1 MENMLRLP
9 GLRPETLLQSI
20 QQNAF
25 DHVSAIYHLL
35 ADRLESTM
43 SSLPSIQNLPGD
55 YMPDGAH
62 QLEKFGESES
72 EADSE
77 RAGLCLPLGTHA
89 PYHATRRHTVGPGDT
104 AHQPPSPYP
113 YPYQNYTTGYPPLGL
128 VPMMQCNADVQ
139 VLPQTNLPL
148 NLPLVQHQ
156 PPQNFQ
162 IKDQHLLKP
171 PPVMGASNYYF
182 FFFSFIYSTKNL
194 LSLLIQLLLF
204 PTGTF
209 GRRASDGGANL
220 HVFYQQ
226 QHGSG
231 NAEEG
236 GWSHPGSRE
245 HLQSV
250 KILQQIFNI
259 YCVDKI

>member
-1 MENMLRLP
+1 MLRLP
-9 GLRPETLLQSI
+9 GLSADTLLQSI
-20 QQNAF
+20 QGNAF

-72 EADSE
+72 ETDSE
-77 RAGLCLPLGTHA
+77 RAGLCLPLGTQV

-104 AHQPPSPYP
+104 AHQSPSPYP
-113 YPYQNYTTGYPPLGL
+113 YPYQSYTPGYPPLGL
-128 VPMMQCNADVQ
+128 VPMMHCNPDGQ

-171 PPVMGASNYYF
+171 PPVMGASNY
-182 FFFSFIYSTKNL
+182 FILFKNFL
-194 LSLLIQLLLF
+194 FNTNIIFNQLLF
-204 PTGTF
+204 F
-209 GRRASDGGANL
+209 KNNNRHFRKK
-220 HVFYQQ
+220 
-226 QHGSG
+226 
-231 NAEEG
+231 
-236 GWSHPGSRE
+236 
-245 HLQSV
+245 SV
-250 KILQQIFNI
+250 RWWCKSPCILSATTR
-259 YCVDKI
+259 KW